1 MADRSIS
8 ANVFSIFVKIRAHIL
23 TLFIQ
28 RKAKIS
34 DHGSHGDSKT
44 WKMKMVMDKS
54 WNMKNW
60 PKLWDF
66 VISHGNLRILPNLD
80 VFATVKKLSIDVES
94 QMQNGG
100 ERGSW
105 KTKKLSW
112 TSIVKSVGTL
122 SDIHTSIYV
131 QLFLD
136 QRMKNSTIKQI
147 SNSVLKF
154 PVYHLSDYTFSL
166 RKLCELCV
174 TGSYAKLT

>member
-1 MADRSIS
+1 MA
-8 ANVFSIFVKIRAHIL
+8 
-23 TLFIQ
+23 
-28 RKAKIS
+28 
-34 DHGSHGDSKT
+34 
-44 WKMKMVMDKS
+44 MDKS

-60 PKLWDF
+60 PRLWDF

-80 VFATVKKLSIDVES
+80 VFATAKKLSIDVES
-94 QMQNGG
+94 LHILQKMPQMQNGG

-112 TSIVKSVGTL
+112 TNIVKSVGTL

-131 QLFLD
+131 QFFLD

-166 RKLCELCV
+166 RKFELCV
-174 TGSYAKLT
+174 TGSYAKLTWQIYSVSKKKREKLHGKYHNILDLKNRDFTTSI